1 VSPRQDTSKASPREE
16 AREQRIAN
24 EIVVDAYGPEEQAMG
39 WYYYLQDRLVF
50 PFTAVCRIRR
60 QTSPLQIGDE
70 VDVIAMANEDE
81 SEHEMFVAIRWGHR
95 ASDSLAVPLAQLDVV
110 HTEDETTAEA
120 VADWQY
126 WDERYEF

>member
-120 VADWQY
+120 VADLHY